1 MESQPRNLQRE
12 TQLTSQLTKRQIG
25 TPLYFKI
32 CERSL
37 TKLLSKIGFFISFW
51 HIINFDMAIEFFN
64 NPFFFPKK
72 EENMAT
78 VPTVFIIFSARQKWI
93 RCDY

>member
-12 TQLTSQLTKRQIG
+12 IQLTSQLTKRQIG

-37 TKLLSKIGFFISFW
+37 TKLLPKEGL
-51 HIINFDMAIEFFN
+51 IINFDMAIEFFN

-78 VPTVFIIFSARQKWI
+78 VPTVFIIFSARQK
-93 RCDY
+93 